1 MIYSHQIKK
10 NFSAVAAEYE
20 ARADFQAE
28 IAGELLSFMSRTGP
42 LCGLSSKGDRGT
54 LAKVL
59 DTGCGTGRLMRD
71 LCGEGDKKAD
81 FFGLDMALPMLI
93 EAKKRRIGGS
103 AFVNAVSENLPFCGR
118 AFDHVVSNLAYQWVR
133 DIPKAFAEVER
144 VLLPGGSFSFSTL
157 GPATL
162 NELQTCLESAD
173 SGSDRF
179 SLAPFA
185 GLGEIKEALMTAGL
199 QLVTVK
205 EKRQLRP
212 YKNPMHL
219 LKTLKQTGA
228 SARGE
233 VPGNTL
239 SRGTFLKKALNIYEK
254 KFSQPDGTVRA
265 TYEVILVTARKAR

>member
-1 MIYSHQIKK
+1 MLYRHQIKK

-20 ARADFQAE
+20 ARADFQAKV
-28 IAGELLSFMSRTGP
+28 AGELLSFMDRTAP
-42 LCGLSSKGDRGT
+42 LRGLSSKGDRDT
-54 LAKVL
+54 LARVL
-59 DTGCGTGRLMRD
+59 DTGCGTGRLMRE
-71 LCGEGDKKAD
+71 LCKEGDKKAD

-103 AFVNAVSENLPFCGR
+103 AFVNAACETLPFR
-118 AFDHVVSNLAYQWVR
+118 HKAFDHVVSNLAYQWVR
-133 DIPKAFAEVER
+133 DIPRAFTEVER

-173 SGSDRF
+173 NGRRRF

-185 GLGEIKEALMTAGL
+185 GLGEIKEALMAAGL
-199 QLVTVK
+199 QLEAVK
-205 EKRQLRP
+205 EKRQFRP
-212 YKNPMHL
+212 YKNPIHL
-219 LKTLKQTGA
+219 LKTLKHTGA